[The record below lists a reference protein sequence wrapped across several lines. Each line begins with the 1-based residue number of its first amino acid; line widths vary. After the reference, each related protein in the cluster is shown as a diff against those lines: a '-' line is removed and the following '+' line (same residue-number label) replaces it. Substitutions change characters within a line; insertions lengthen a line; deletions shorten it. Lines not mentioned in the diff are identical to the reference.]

1 MFSNDILAELYEKN
15 DILAGERIFGPEIRA
30 LARKA
35 THQTQNLW
43 ICQNLLTEY
52 HLLRHCLNMTS
63 RMHEGKDKQIH
74 LENAQCKRNYPLY
87 YFWKIG

>member
-35 THQTQNLW
+35 THQTQNL
-43 ICQNLLTEY
+43 
-52 HLLRHCLNMTS
+52 
-63 RMHEGKDKQIH
+63 
-74 LENAQCKRNYPLY
+74 
-87 YFWKIG
+87 